1 MKLKILV
8 TAGALAILPLTASAH
23 SPKVGQNGGR
33 QADAGSYHVEIVSKG
48 QVLQVYL
55 RDHSDQAISTQGFK
69 GTAIFVI
76 KGKPERIPLTPAGDN
91 QLKGDA
97 KVDLPVEPK
106 GAVQLTTPTG
116 STVQAKFE

>member
-1 MKLKILV
+1 MKGKFVVAAAAI
-8 TAGALAILPLTASAH
+8 TILPLTASAH

-33 QADAGSYHVEIVSKG
+33 QADAGSYHVEIVPEG
-48 QVLQVYL
+48 TVLQDYPP
-55 RDHSDQAISTQGFK
+55 DHSEKAVSTQGFK

-97 KVDLPVEPK
+97 KVDLPAEPK
-106 GAVQLTTPTG
+106 GAVQITTPTG